1 MFSGGGLSC
10 SGLHPLLHTASNSG
24 QRPAAI
30 GSQSPLLSDISTAP
44 VVVLVP
50 LSLWAFYILEDWSFK
65 SIVLNKTKTF
75 LKITVLLC
83 ELLVYGVNM

>member
-1 MFSGGGLSC
+1 M
-10 SGLHPLLHTASNSG
+10 
-24 QRPAAI
+24 
-30 GSQSPLLSDISTAP
+30 
-44 VVVLVP
+44 VLVP

-83 ELLVYGVNM
+83 ELLVYGVYGIFRYFFEKIMFLICVQLYFIKKSISQEVSQ